1 MVNRRNY
8 LVKVKLKEAIFI
20 FFPQSFCLYVSIVV
34 IISSVSAGNY
44 YELILEYYYLVPV
57 FAIQLFKNLPAFVA
71 VKIYDENV
79 HV

>member
-1 MVNRRNY
+1 M
-8 LVKVKLKEAIFI
+8 
-20 FFPQSFCLYVSIVV
+20 

-44 YELILEYYYLVPV
+44 YELILDYYYLVPV

>member
-1 MVNRRNY
+1 M
-8 LVKVKLKEAIFI
+8 F
-20 FFPQSFCLYVSIVV
+20 FFPQFFCLYVSIVV

>member
-1 MVNRRNY
+1 M
-8 LVKVKLKEAIFI
+8 
-20 FFPQSFCLYVSIVV
+20 
-34 IISSVSAGNY
+34 IISSVSTGNY